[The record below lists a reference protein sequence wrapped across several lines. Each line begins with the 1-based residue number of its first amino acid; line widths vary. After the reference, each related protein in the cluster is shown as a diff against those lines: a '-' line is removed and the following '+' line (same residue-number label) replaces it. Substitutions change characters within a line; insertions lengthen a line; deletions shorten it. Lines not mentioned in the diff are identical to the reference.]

1 MTDVPANED
10 LTITVDGEE
19 VPANEGEL
27 VIAAAQRAGTYI
39 PRFCYHERMRPVGM
53 CRMCLVHVDTGRG
66 PQLAPSCMLTVA
78 EGMVV
83 DTQHPEVQRTQE
95 GVLEHLLINHPLDCP
110 VCDKGGECPLQDQ
123 TLAFGPGE
131 SRFIEQKRH
140 FAKPIPVSGLVD
152 LDRERCILCDRCTR
166 FADEVAGDPLI
177 RFTERGNETQIQ
189 TFPGEPFASYFSGNT
204 VQICPV
210 GALTAS
216 SYRFAAR
223 PWDLAETTSTC
234 TTCAV
239 GCRISVNVSRD
250 EVLRHQGVDIES
262 VNHGWLCDKG
272 RFAFD
277 VAASAERVTTPLLRS
292 GDALAPC
299 SHGEAVA
306 AVVAAV
312 EGAGQIAVLGGA
324 RGTNEDAYAWAKLAR
339 GVFANALGGA
349 HVDAQLG
356 DSVSAGLLAG
366 MPPAT
371 IADACAA
378 DVVLAVGAALV
389 EELPVL
395 HLRLRGA
402 ARDGATKIVTV
413 GAVEPRLSEVATTGL
428 PCLGGE
434 EAHAVAEWL
443 DGDDLLAAQ
452 LDERDVVVVLGRAGA
467 AQSAQALA
475 DVAGVIAARLPEARF
490 LLATRRGNERGAV
503 AMGLSPAASGGADAT
518 EVLRACA
525 NGEIDLL
532 FLLGCDPLA
541 DAPDRYLAS
550 LALSAVPRLVSV
562 DGFLTESSAH
572 ADVVFPAALFGE
584 KAGTTTNLEG
594 RVSAVAQVVTAP
606 GEARPDW
613 MLASELAH
621 ACAGDSW
628 GWTSVGDVTAEIAA
642 NVDGY
647 GVLAQCSEAD
657 LTGEG
662 VLTHAARVAL
672 DLGDIS
678 ERPVTDG
685 YGLRLVT
692 RKKLYGDSTTVA
704 HSAALAGLAEPE
716 RLTVHPADA
725 ATVGVAE
732 GELVRLFNDRASIEI
747 VASISDEVVR
757 GNALVVGAVA
767 HNLIAADVG
776 AANVRIAKVDEQP

>member
-1 MTDVPANED
+1 MSESSANEG
-10 LTITVDGEE
+10 LTITLDGEVVE
-19 VPANEGEL
+19 AKAGEL

-66 PQLAPSCMLTVA
+66 PQLAPSCMLTVT
-78 EGMVV
+78 EGIVV
-83 DTQHPEVQRTQE
+83 DTQHPEVERTQE

-123 TLAFGPGE
+123 TIAFGPGE

-177 RFTERGNETQIQ
+177 SFTERGNETQIQ

-223 PWDLAETTSTC
+223 PWDLTEATSTC
-234 TTCAV
+234 TVCAV
-239 GCRISVNVSRD
+239 GCRISVNASRD
-250 EVLRHQGVDIES
+250 QVLRHQGVDIES

-277 VAASAERVTTPLLRS
+277 VAASAERVVTPLLRRN
-292 GDALAPC
+292 DALAPC

-312 EGAGQIAVLGGA
+312 ERAGQIAVLGGA
-324 RGTNEDAYAWAKLAR
+324 RGTNEDAYGWAKLAA
-339 GVFANALGGA
+339 GPLAGALGPA

-366 MPPAT
+366 LPQAT

-378 DVVLAVGAALV
+378 DVVLLVGADLV

-402 ARDGATKIVTV
+402 ARDGATTLVTV
-413 GAVEPRLSEVATTGL
+413 GAIQPRLSDCAAVSV

-434 EAHAVAEWL
+434 EAHALTAWL
-443 DGDDLLAAQ
+443 EGDDELARGLA
-452 LDERDVVVVLGRAGA
+452 ERDVVVVFGRAGA
-467 AQSAQALA
+467 AQSARALA
-475 DVAGVIAARLPEARF
+475 DIASVIGARLPAARY
-490 LLATRRGNERGAV
+490 LLAVRRGNERGAV
-503 AMGLSPAASGGADAT
+503 AMGLSPAAHGGADAN
-518 EVLRACA
+518 EVLRRCA
-525 NGEIDLL
+525 GGEIDLL
-532 FLLGCDPLA
+532 FLVGCDPLA

-550 LALSAVPRLVSV
+550 LALSTVPTVVSV
-562 DGFLTESSAH
+562 DGFVTESTA
-572 ADVVFPAALFGE
+572 AANVVFPAALFGE

-613 MLASELAH
+613 MLAAELAH
-621 ACAGDSW
+621 ACAGESW
-628 GWTSVGDVTAEIAA
+628 GWTSVADVTAEVAA
-642 NVDGY
+642 NVSGY
-647 GVLAQCSEAD
+647 GALAQCSTAD

-662 VLTHAARVAL
+662 VLAETARVAL
-672 DLGDIS
+672 DLGDVS

-692 RKKLYGDSTTVA
+692 RKKLYGNSTTTA
-704 HSAALAGLAEPE
+704 RSAALVGLTEPE
-716 RLTVHPADA
+716 RLQVHPADA
-725 ATVGVAE
+725 ASLGVVDDE
-732 GELVRLFNDRASIEI
+732 MVRVFNDRAG
-747 VASISDEVVR
+747 VEVPVTIAPAVSR
-757 GNALVVGAVA
+757 GNAVMGGAIG
-767 HNLIAADVG
+767 HNLIEAQAP
-776 AANVRIAKVDEQP
+776 ATNVRIAKLRQQ